1 MALIFCDGFDSY
13 TAAAEFTDKWNLT
26 NNGPTL
32 VTNGGKFGG
41 GCMECSS
48 YYTWCGAETPIF
60 ENVNIANQLYFGFW
74 MKATGLPASDGSA
87 SYGNSGLGL
96 PNSNNGSFSLV
107 TAGTVVPGAVQLLK
121 LGTSTVLATGTVNV
135 HDGNWHWIEIAVL
148 LSSTSSGWG
157 KVYVDGVQQ
166 INYSGA
172 TMNGAYTLNGN
183 ITLSFMQNTNGGP
196 QWYYD
201 DFIAWDNT
209 GTSMNTF
216 PLGPQRIST
225 LVPNADGDTLQF
237 APSTAGTHY
246 TCINGDYTATSYVS
260 DSGTGNTDLYRFPSL
275 AYNPANISAVVAQYW
290 GQNPGTGTANLIAKL
305 KTSGTLV
312 SGSTFG
318 LSNGANHLYTNP
330 FYTDASGAA
339 WTATSVNAMQVGVGD

>member
-1 MALIFCDGFDSY
+1 MQ
-13 TAAAEFTDKWNLT
+13 
-26 NNGPTL
+26 
-32 VTNGGKFGG
+32 
-41 GCMECSS
+41 
-48 YYTWCGAETPIF
+48 TPIF
-60 ENVNIANQLYFGFW
+60 ANVNVSNQLYFGFW
-74 MKATGLPASDGSA
+74 VKGPLPNTDASS

-96 PNSNNGSFSLV
+96 PNSNGGSFSLV
-107 TAGTVVPGAVQLLK
+107 TAGVTVSGAVQLLK
-121 LGTSTVLATGTVNV
+121 LGSTTTLATGTVNIC
-135 HDGNWHWIEIAVL
+135 DNNWHWVEIGVL
-148 LSSTSSGWG
+148 LSSTSSGWA

-172 TMNGAYTLNGN
+172 TMSGAYTLNGN
-183 ITLSFMQNTNGGP
+183 ITLSFLQNTNGSN
-196 QWYYD
+196 QTWYYD

-237 APSTAGTHY
+237 TPSTAGTHY
-246 TCINGDYTATSYVS
+246 TCVDGDYTATSYVS
-260 DSGTGNTDLYRFPSL
+260 DGATGNTDLYKFPSL

-290 GQNPGTGTANLIAKL
+290 GQNPGTGSANLIAKL
-305 KTSGTLV
+305 KTNGTLV
-312 SGSTFG
+312 SGNTFG

-339 WTATSVNAMQVGVGD
+339 WTATSVNAMQVGLGD